1 MWWDDPNE
9 GIVWSAKVFQFGF
22 FILSQVVLMNLLIAM
37 MANTYSTI
45 ESNADGEYMMQK
57 AKVR

>member
-1 MWWDDPNE
+1 M
-9 GIVWSAKVFQFGF
+9 WSAKVFQFGF

-45 ESNADGEYMMQK
+45 ESNADAEYMMQK

>member
-1 MWWDDPNE
+1 M
-9 GIVWSAKVFQFGF
+9 FQFGF

-45 ESNADGEYMMQK
+45 ESNADAEYMMQK